1 MKRHP
6 GLHPLS
12 HHHHHALA
20 AAKRLKM
27 AGVQHKG
34 YRLEDVRDHLA
45 AFWEPG
51 GREHFREEEE
61 ILLPVYA
68 QYASPDHPV
77 IVEMLLEHVQIRSLI
92 HQILRQGQLSVE
104 IMERL
109 GHLLEE
115 HVRKEE
121 RVVFP
126 LIEQA
131 IPDEELAELA
141 SSFHMNYNPDV
152 PII

>member
-34 YRLEDVRDHLA
+34 YYPEDVREHLA
-45 AFWEPG
+45 SFWEKG
-51 GREHFREEEE
+51 GQEHFREEEE

-68 QYASPDHPV
+68 QYTSPNHPV

-92 HQILRQGQLSVE
+92 RQILEQASPSVE
-104 IMERL
+104 LMEQL

-126 LIEQA
+126 LLEQA
-131 IPDEELAELA
+131 IPDDVLMSLE
-141 SSFHMNYNPDV
+141 SSFHMNYEPDQ
-152 PII
+152 PDS

>member
-1 MKRHP
+1 
-6 GLHPLS
+6 
-12 HHHHHALA
+12 
-20 AAKRLKM
+20 M
-27 AGVQHKG
+27 AGIQHKG
-34 YRLEDVRDHLA
+34 YRPEDVRDHLA

-51 GREHFREEEE
+51 GKEHFREEEE

-68 QYASPDHPV
+68 KYASPNHPV
-77 IVEMLLEHVQIRSLI
+77 IVDMLLEHVQIRSLI
-92 HQILRQGQLSVE
+92 HQILKDGQLSVE

-126 LIEQA
+126 LIEQTV
-131 IPDEELAELA
+131 PDEELTRLA
-141 SSFHMNYNPDV
+141 PFFHMHFSPDA

>member
-34 YRLEDVRDHLA
+34 YRPEDVRDHLA

-51 GREHFREEEE
+51 GQEHFREEEE
-61 ILLPVYA
+61 ILLPVFA
-68 QYASPDHPV
+68 KYASPNHPV
-77 IVEMLLEHVQIRSLI
+77 IVDMLLEHVQIRSLI
-92 HQILRQGQLSVE
+92 YQILQEGQLSVE

-121 RVVFP
+121 RIVFP
-126 LIEQA
+126 LIEQTV
-131 IPDEELAELA
+131 PGEVLEKLAPY
-141 SSFHMNYNPDV
+141 FHMNYNSNA